1 MEGAVML
8 DLETLDLV
16 RLARAGDQNA
26 FGELVVKYQS
36 MVFATA
42 FRRLRNRTTAAEVTQ
57 DVFIQM
63 LRKLPQLRDD
73 NLLEAWLRKIAV
85 RLSINRA
92 VRRPRERLGE
102 EIALDSAMAQS
113 TAPLDRMM
121 ARENADQLREG
132 LERLRALDRETLIA
146 FYFEGRSLQ
155 EMSDQFASPI
165 GTIKRRLHTAR
176 IRLRETLSELQLG
189 G

>member
-1 MEGAVML
+1 MMDV
-8 DLETLDLV
+8 ETLQLL
-16 RLARAGDQNA
+16 RLARTGDQA
-26 FGELVVKYQS
+26 ALGELVLKYQS

-42 FRRLRNRTTAAEVTQ
+42 FRRLRNRNTAAEVTQ

-92 VRRPRERLGE
+92 VRQPRELVGE
-102 EIALDSAMAQS
+102 ETALDGARARGA
-113 TAPLDRMM
+113 TPLDWIL
-121 ARENADQLREG
+121 AREDAQHLREG
-132 LERLRALDRETLIA
+132 LDRLRALDRETLIA

-176 IRLRETLSELQLG
+176 IRLRETLSELQMVG
-189 G
+189 

>member
-8 DLETLDLV
+8 DLETLGLV
-16 RLARAGDQNA
+16 RLARAGDQDA
-26 FGELVVKYQS
+26 FGQLMVKYES

-92 VRRPRERLGE
+92 VRQPRERLGE
-102 EIALDSAMAQS
+102 ELALDSAMAQS
-113 TAPLDRMM
+113 SAPLDRMM

-132 LERLRALDRETLIA
+132 LERLRTLDRETLIA

-155 EMSDQFASPI
+155 EMSDRFASPI

-176 IRLRETLSELQLG
+176 IRLRETLSELQLVG
-189 G
+189 

>member
-16 RLARAGDQNA
+16 RLARAGDQHA
-26 FGELVVKYQS
+26 FGELVMKYQS

-73 NLLEAWLRKIAV
+73 NLLE
-85 RLSINRA
+85 
-92 VRRPRERLGE
+92 P
-102 EIALDSAMAQS
+102 
-113 TAPLDRMM
+113 
-121 ARENADQLREG
+121 
-132 LERLRALDRETLIA
+132 
-146 FYFEGRSLQ
+146 
-155 EMSDQFASPI
+155 
-165 GTIKRRLHTAR
+165 
-176 IRLRETLSELQLG
+176 
-189 G
+189 